1 MSCNKVVLSDT
12 MKNMIS
18 PIQSVVPSPIF
29 GGLTSVSISSLT
41 THGRPNEAIKVY
53 ASLRACGIKPHS
65 SVFLAVA
72 KACAV
77 SGDALRVKE
86 VHDDATRLGVM
97 SDVFIANAL
106 IHAY

>member
-1 MSCNKVVLSDT
+1 T
-12 MKNMIS
+12 FIS
-18 PIQSVVPSPIF
+18 A
-29 GGLTSVSISSLT
+29 LT

-53 ASLRACGIKPHS
+53 ASLRACRIKPHS

-86 VHDDATRLGVM
+86 VHEDATRFGVM
-97 SDVFIANAL
+97 SDVFIGNAL
-106 IHAY
+106 IHAYGSECFS